1 MFLNRW
7 LRDRNDALSI
17 ANKVTTVIV
26 IQTILLGGAILS
38 ASRNHD
44 RIVLT
49 PPYLDERVTMSY
61 DAAASGFHKKYALYA
76 AVLMGNITPRS
87 VSVIVDSLG
96 DMFEPQLYAK
106 LRSNLFAQAKELRS
120 KQSSIRFVPDKIVY
134 DVNTGKTFI
143 SGEQTII
150 AASTSEKTRRVTYEF
165 RIKID
170 NYQPSISYFDFYAD
184 EDRLES

>member
-1 MFLNRW
+1 MFLGRW

-17 ANKVTTVIV
+17 ANKISTVVLIQTVI
-26 IQTILLGGAILS
+26 LGGAILA
-38 ASRNHD
+38 ASNNHD

-49 PPYLDERVTMSY
+49 PPFLDERITMSY
-61 DAAASGFHKKYALYA
+61 DAASAGLHKKYALYA

-87 VSVIVDSLG
+87 VSVVVESLG

-106 LRSNLFAQAKELRS
+106 LRSNLFAQAKELRT
-120 KQSSIRFVPDKIVY
+120 KQSSLRFVPDRITY
-134 DVNTGKTFI
+134 DVNSGKTMI
-143 SGEQTII
+143 NGEQTII

-184 EDRLES
+184 EDRATR